1 MKNTKVL
8 VLNLPYHKRITRRYM
23 CSYVSPT
30 SLFPPIELLSV
41 ATYLEK
47 NKINVKVVDCIEQSL
62 SPNQVVPLLE
72 KFQPDFLITLIGFET
87 FDIDIKNLGFFK
99 SISSNTKQIGF
110 GYYPTL
116 FDQEIKQK
124 STLDFVVKGEP
135 EGEIFKI
142 IQESTISETETI
154 TSFNFKKTIPNL
166 NLLDSYN
173 YFETLMPSPLGVIQT
188 ARGCPYTCNF
198 CVKSFGSRLNYKPVD
213 TVLNEI
219 KNWIKIGKAKSIR
232 FIDDTFTISE
242 NRVLEICEKISAL
255 NLKLSWSCLSRID
268 TLNQKMIEAM
278 TKSGCKRIYFGIESG
293 SQRMLDLY
301 SKNYDIKKAHQIID
315 LCKKYN
321 IETVGFFMTGLPD
334 ETDEDF
340 DQTLHF
346 IKDSSLSLVGL
357 GQITLYPGTDLFEQY
372 KNQLDFK
379 LFPYSNKFKDT
390 SVYSTFEK
398 RRKKF
403 NSTFYMSN
411 KMLNVVKIGL
421 LSPKEL
427 FKTTGNILTSNSSG
441 IKSLIPS
448 LDLK

>member
-1 MKNTKVL
+1 
-8 VLNLPYHKRITRRYM
+8 M

-41 ATYLEK
+41 ATFLKK
-47 NKINVKVVDCIEQSL
+47 NKINVKVVDCIEKSL
-62 SPNQVVPLLE
+62 GPEQVVPILE

-87 FDIDIKNLGFFK
+87 FEIDIKNLDFFK
-99 SISSNTKQIGF
+99 SISPKTKQIGF

-135 EGEIFKI
+135 EDEIFKL
-142 IQESTISETETI
+142 IQESTISETKTV
-154 TSFNFKKTIPNL
+154 SNFDFKKTIPDL

-173 YFETLMPSPLGVIQT
+173 YFEPLMDAPLGVIQT
-188 ARGCPYTCNF
+188 ARGCPYRCNF

-213 TVLNEI
+213 LVLNEI
-219 KNWIKIGKAKSIR
+219 SDWVKIGKAKSIR

-242 NRVLEICEKISAL
+242 NRVLEICDKITQH
-255 NLKLSWSCLSRID
+255 NLKISWSCLSRID
-268 TLNQKMIEAM
+268 TLSQVMIEAM
-278 TKSGCKRIYFGIESG
+278 AKSGCKRIYFGIESG
-293 SQRMLDLY
+293 SQRMLDVY

-321 IETVGFFMTGLPD
+321 IETVGFFMTGLPV

-340 DQTLHF
+340 EHTLRF
-346 IKDSSLSLVGL
+346 IKQSSLTLVGI
-357 GQITLYPGTDLFEQY
+357 GQITLYPGTDLFETF
-372 KNQLDFK
+372 KDQLEFK
-379 LFPYSNKFKDT
+379 LFPYSNKFKDP

-403 NSTFYMSN
+403 NSTFYLSS
-411 KMLNVVKIGL
+411 KMLNVIKIGL
-421 LSPKEL
+421 LSPTHI
-427 FKTTGNILTSNSSG
+427 FKTTGKILTSNSSG